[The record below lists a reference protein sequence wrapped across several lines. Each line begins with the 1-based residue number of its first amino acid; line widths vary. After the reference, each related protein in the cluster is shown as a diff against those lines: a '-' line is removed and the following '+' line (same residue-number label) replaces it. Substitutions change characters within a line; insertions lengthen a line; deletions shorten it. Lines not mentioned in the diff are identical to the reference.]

1 MAYYTIYHADGTPEL
16 VQDNEID
23 DAFYNRNAN
32 GVDMGVGVRLI
43 GRNRVSYGAAI
54 AQNFLQQAENF
65 ASLTIAQPPSGTALQ
80 GQLWF
85 EKDASTPTSQ
95 GKLFLRVAQLGDN
108 AAWHKIVVEDA
119 SGNSNINN
127 ITISGRGLF
136 ADGSASVP
144 SIGFTS
150 DIANDTGFYHSA
162 DGYIDITNN
171 GTRMGYFNTSGFTS
185 NGDITT
191 SGRGLFADGS
201 ASVPSIGFTSDI
213 ANDTGF
219 YHSADGYIDIT
230 NNGTRMGYFN
240 TSGLTSNGRIT
251 ATEFYGNG
259 AYLGNISVINP
270 ATAKDGD
277 IKVVGAVIYIYASA
291 AWQQVF
297 PAVYS

>member
-171 GTRMGYFNTSGFTS
+171 GTRMGYFNTSG
-185 NGDITT
+185 
-191 SGRGLFADGS
+191 
-201 ASVPSIGFTSDI
+201 
-213 ANDTGF
+213 
-219 YHSADGYIDIT
+219 
-230 NNGTRMGYFN
+230 
-240 TSGLTSNGRIT
+240 LTSNGRIT